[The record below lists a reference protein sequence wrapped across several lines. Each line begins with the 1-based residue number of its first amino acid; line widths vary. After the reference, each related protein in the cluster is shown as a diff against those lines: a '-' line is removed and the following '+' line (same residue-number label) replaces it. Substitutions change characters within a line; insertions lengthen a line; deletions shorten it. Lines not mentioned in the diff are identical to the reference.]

1 MSDFISPIESPQVQY
16 RPSDNPKEPY
26 VEEKWKKN
34 PEVATKRNHD
44 QVLIADD
51 ELEKI
56 IAGEKRR
63 HHDQVFDSDIVVQ
76 ITSGCIPIIPEDYG
90 HAVFRLRESRTAKVR
105 YDYGP
110 AIQMNKVANL
120 FRKIVDPRDPKEFL
134 NPNGLTGE
142 ALKSMMQPIIRAN
155 EDDFT
160 ELDDEV
166 KAFISQ
172 ATKHTKDNG
181 YLFLCNDLE
190 CTVMNYGLASD
201 METEIL
207 IFIVSGLVPCFR
219 RKGMLQ
225 SKEENSGSAIG
236 GLILEPNK
244 YREYQG
250 FAKRRINRVL
260 KALID
265 KVIND
270 ENSIINVILSLE
282 KMTKK
287 NLEAVINFRHFTMQY
302 TTTESGN
309 FARTNEALNEHFANR
324 IFESSLKFGHKI
336 MAKMY
341 HENVR
346 KVGESLRPHMRVFD
360 VKPLVTIRKAID
372 EAGIKFFFPNA
383 SDDEIRQ
390 MCETSRDRRKSIIH
404 YHREDCDK
412 CGMSFRHKVS
422 DLIKHYN
429 GLGYIQN
436 DRQFCLI
443 CSRWFCE
450 IRDREKH
457 WFDSHNAVWRNGHPV
472 DVETGEKITM
482 ETRHHWYT
490 PNDLIEGDDDQKYKI
505 VERREYIHDNIEILK
520 DMANSTNVEEVEI
533 VERIVDPV
541 DDREKYLPLV
551 DDDGNLEDDA
561 ERLSSDEFDENNP
574 RIYLADDVVTRNDL
588 ARMARETNYVNTTQE
603 DHDDT
608 ESMPG
613 LESQH
618 ETSSQESEAELEIAT
633 DEIMDSSEIDS
644 LLRGGLIQTDLVEE
658 NANQNYPEEEILDL
672 NDVEI
677 ENEFKGQDQQIDRN
691 LNLDGLADP
700 IDLDQDFGEL
710 VREEAQNP
718 NFNMR
723 SEFAE
728 RIHEAAGTTER
739 ILRLLS
745 EFPDYEPRIGDI
757 AQAASANME
766 LQMIKNGIKMR
777 TEASGLKYKCVSIGK
792 KIYSIEDKKKMTDWI
807 LIHSIDLL
815 RISQGFQDEN
825 GFEDELTEY
834 IIGQIELA
842 HLQVFKER
850 LSFSESIESVKL
862 IQDGNPFINVRYA
875 SENNFVSKSIMDH
888 DSNNLVK
895 VMVAFNDENRKLLA
909 IDCIKRADGA
919 LVDIATCV
927 VDADNLKV
935 EKETKRNDEETNV
948 IGHDRLIKEDC
959 IRRKSPTTIVNDL
972 AKSFKDKEL
981 RLEATHETFETIG
994 GTVGMIK
1001 KNLDRGKSILHREI
1015 GGVEK
1020 KEEKR

>member
-1 MSDFISPIESPQVQY
+1 MSDFISPVESPQVQY
-16 RPSDNPKEPY
+16 RHSDIPKEPY
-26 VEEKWKKN
+26 VEQKWKKN
-34 PEVATKRNHD
+34 PEITTKRNHD

-63 HHDQVFDSDIVVQ
+63 HHDQVFDSDVVVQ

-90 HAVFRLRESRTAKVR
+90 HVVFRLRESRTAKVR

-120 FRKIVDPRDPKEFL
+120 FRRIVDPRNPKEFL

-142 ALKSMMQPIIRAN
+142 ALKSMMQPVIRAN

-172 ATKHTKDNG
+172 ATKHTNDNG

-236 GLILEPNK
+236 GIILEPNK

-270 ENSIINVILSLE
+270 ENSIINVMLSLE

-412 CGMSFRHKVS
+412 CGMSFRYKVS
-422 DLIKHYN
+422 DLI
-429 GLGYIQN
+429 
-436 DRQFCLI
+436 
-443 CSRWFCE
+443 
-450 IRDREKH
+450 
-457 WFDSHNAVWRNGHPV
+457 
-472 DVETGEKITM
+472 
-482 ETRHHWYT
+482 
-490 PNDLIEGDDDQKYKI
+490 
-505 VERREYIHDNIEILK
+505 
-520 DMANSTNVEEVEI
+520 
-533 VERIVDPV
+533 
-541 DDREKYLPLV
+541 
-551 DDDGNLEDDA
+551 
-561 ERLSSDEFDENNP
+561 
-574 RIYLADDVVTRNDL
+574 
-588 ARMARETNYVNTTQE
+588 
-603 DHDDT
+603 
-608 ESMPG
+608 
-613 LESQH
+613 
-618 ETSSQESEAELEIAT
+618 
-633 DEIMDSSEIDS
+633 
-644 LLRGGLIQTDLVEE
+644 
-658 NANQNYPEEEILDL
+658 
-672 NDVEI
+672 
-677 ENEFKGQDQQIDRN
+677 
-691 LNLDGLADP
+691 
-700 IDLDQDFGEL
+700 
-710 VREEAQNP
+710 
-718 NFNMR
+718 
-723 SEFAE
+723 
-728 RIHEAAGTTER
+728 
-739 ILRLLS
+739 
-745 EFPDYEPRIGDI
+745 
-757 AQAASANME
+757 
-766 LQMIKNGIKMR
+766 
-777 TEASGLKYKCVSIGK
+777 
-792 KIYSIEDKKKMTDWI
+792 
-807 LIHSIDLL
+807 
-815 RISQGFQDEN
+815 
-825 GFEDELTEY
+825 
-834 IIGQIELA
+834 
-842 HLQVFKER
+842 
-850 LSFSESIESVKL
+850 
-862 IQDGNPFINVRYA
+862 
-875 SENNFVSKSIMDH
+875 
-888 DSNNLVK
+888 
-895 VMVAFNDENRKLLA
+895 
-909 IDCIKRADGA
+909 
-919 LVDIATCV
+919 
-927 VDADNLKV
+927 
-935 EKETKRNDEETNV
+935 
-948 IGHDRLIKEDC
+948 
-959 IRRKSPTTIVNDL
+959 
-972 AKSFKDKEL
+972 
-981 RLEATHETFETIG
+981 
-994 GTVGMIK
+994 
-1001 KNLDRGKSILHREI
+1001 
-1015 GGVEK
+1015 
-1020 KEEKR
+1020 